1 MKEKLIPSPPKWLI
15 VFFGI
20 LSLSSLL
27 LILLGK
33 YGFSSMD
40 MGKVLYKVNCSFY
53 GQDKVKADKLS
64 EEFKARSLDVEIVSK
79 VIYKTE
85 DKGFI
90 VAVSY
95 ELKDREFLANQTRKV
110 LESNGF
116 HAKIF
121 SPDTSPNVTIVQI
134 GSVYQRHEDAMEL
147 AKKVLNK
154 AAIKCSV
161 EVNKITK
168 GKETVYTVIIKTRD
182 KFLAEDCK
190 TILSKKG
197 YMSEITTEKL

>member
-1 MKEKLIPSPPKWLI
+1 MKENLIPSPPKWLI
-15 VFFGI
+15 VFFGVI
-20 LSLSSLL
+20 SFFSLL
-27 LILLGK
+27 MILLGK
-33 YGFSSMD
+33 YGLSSVD

-53 GQDKVKADKLS
+53 GHDKVNAEKVA
-64 EEFKARSLDVEIVSK
+64 EEFKAKLLDVEIVSK
-79 VIYKTE
+79 VVYKTE

-95 ELKDREFLANQTRKV
+95 QLKDREFLANQTKKV

-116 HAKIF
+116 SAKVF
-121 SPDTSPNVTIVQI
+121 NPDTNPNVTIVQI
-134 GSVYQRHEDAMEL
+134 GSVYHRYEDAVEM

-161 EVNKITK
+161 EVNKIIK
-168 GKETVYTVIIKTRD
+168 GKETVYTVIIRTKD
-182 KFLAEDCK
+182 KFLAEDFK
-190 TILSKKG
+190 TMLSKKG